1 SKFHLLI
8 GEKIEWTKHL
18 DRFSMHNI
26 LSLNKVL
33 YLSYKG
39 LDSVVSVVHSLM
51 QRHVLEENE

>member
-1 SKFHLLI
+1 MLI
-8 GEKIEWTKHL
+8 GEKVEWTKYL
-18 DRFSMHNI
+18 DRFSMHDI
-26 LSLNKVL
+26 LSLNLVL

>member
-1 SKFHLLI
+1 
-8 GEKIEWTKHL
+8 
-18 DRFSMHNI
+18 MHNI